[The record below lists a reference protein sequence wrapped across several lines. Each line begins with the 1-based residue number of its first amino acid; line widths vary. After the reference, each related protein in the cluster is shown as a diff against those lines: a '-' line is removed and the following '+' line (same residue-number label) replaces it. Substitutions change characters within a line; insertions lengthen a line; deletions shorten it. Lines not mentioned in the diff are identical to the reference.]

1 MRTNGNQG
9 NRNDKLIQ
17 KEIHDPYM
25 KRSKPTSPTVC
36 PECGV
41 VFHGGRWQWL
51 ERVDAQAK
59 QELCPACQ
67 RIRDD
72 VPAGILTLKG
82 DFLHTH
88 RDEIMRLVDNKVEMQ
103 KTDHPM
109 KRMMALEED
118 EDGSIILTFT
128 DTHLPR
134 GVGQAIQSAYD
145 GELEIQYPE
154 DAQLVRVYWE
164 R

>member
-1 MRTNGNQG
+1 MSTTDNRG

-17 KEIHDPYM
+17 EKIHDPYM
-25 KRSKPTSPTVC
+25 KRSKPVSPSVC

-41 VFHGGRWQWL
+41 VFNNGRWQWQ
-51 ERVDAQAK
+51 EKVAPQANR
-59 QELCPACQ
+59 ELCPACQ
-67 RIRDD
+67 RIRDNA
-72 VPAGILTLKG
+72 PAGILTLKG
-82 DFLHTH
+82 DFLNSH
-88 RDEIMRLVDNKVEMQ
+88 RDEIMRLIDNKVEMQ
-103 KTDHPM
+103 KAEHPM
-109 KRMMALEED
+109 KRMMALEEG
-118 EDGSIILTFT
+118 EDGSTILTFT

-134 GVGQAIQSAYD
+134 GIGQAIQSAYE